1 MSEQVPIHERR
12 SDLYLLLGRVEG
24 KVDQILAE
32 QNRFET
38 MLTSNERRITR
49 LEKDR
54 AVMYGAAT
62 VLAFIGSGIMWFVSY
77 IMRGN

>member
-32 QNRFET
+32 QNRFEM
-38 MLTSNERRITR
+38 MLASNEQRITR